1 MKKLLILCK
10 FINNWTNN
18 QISAKEEA
26 EQILKF
32 MLLKNDT
39 QRVIQ
44 VYEEL
49 ERLTALEMQKQERE
63 AIEIAKLIQS
73 KWGAKSIV
81 KHPDFDKKIS
91 EIEVEFKT
99 VS

>member
-10 FINNWTNN
+10 FINNLTNN

-32 MLLKNDT
+32 LLLKNDT

-49 ERLTALEMQKQERE
+49 ERLTALEMDKRAFE
-63 AIEIAKLIQS
+63 ALKLIQS

-81 KHPDFDKKIS
+81 KHPDFDKKLS
-91 EIEVEFKT
+91 EIEINFET
-99 VS
+99 VN